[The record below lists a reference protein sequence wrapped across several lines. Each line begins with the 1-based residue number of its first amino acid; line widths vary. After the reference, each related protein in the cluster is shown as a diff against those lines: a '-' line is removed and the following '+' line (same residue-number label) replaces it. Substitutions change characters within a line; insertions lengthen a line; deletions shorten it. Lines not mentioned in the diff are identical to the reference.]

1 MVLKDKTGKILS
13 RSEGEAVMKGR
24 GAITISIYA
33 ALLAICTLVS
43 ASYSGKVLTNTLKAN
58 DTWSFYQAKAIKQ
71 GIAELAFNDA
81 VAIGNMSKAAELK
94 SKIDRYE
101 SDPSTNEGKKE
112 LYQKGKALEAER
124 DEAKLRGPYFSFA
137 SAFLQ
142 IAIVLSST
150 AILAV
155 SMEMLFAS
163 IMFGVLGAL
172 LLSNGIWYFFTIP
185 WL

>member
-1 MVLKDKTGKILS
+1 MLKDKDGKILS

-24 GAITISIYA
+24 GAVTISIYA

-43 ASYSGKVLTNTLKAN
+43 ASNSSRVLSNTLKAN

-71 GIAELAFNDA
+71 GIAELALNDA
-81 VAIGNMSKAAELK
+81 VDAGNMKKAAELDA
-94 SKIDRYE
+94 KIKRYE
-101 SDPSTNEGKKE
+101 SDPASGEGKKE
-112 LYQKGKALEAER
+112 LLEKGKKLEAER

-137 SAFLQ
+137 AAFLQ

-155 SMEMLFAS
+155 SMEMLFVS
-163 IMFGVLGAL
+163 IMFGVFGTLM
-172 LLSNGIWYFFTIP
+172 LSNGIWYYFTIP